1 MTEINFTEKD
11 NSGLSLGVIILIVLF
26 PLAGVFVY
34 FHHKRES
41 PKKATDAC
49 YAAIG
54 GMVLGAILQALIAGT
69 AG

>member
-1 MTEINFTEKD
+1 MTEINFNEKD
-11 NSGLSLGVIILIVLF
+11 NSGLTGGVILLIVLF
-26 PLAGVFVY
+26 PLAGLFVY

-54 GMVLGAILQALIAGT
+54 GLALGTIIQVFAAVAAG
-69 AG
+69 

>member
-1 MTEINFTEKD
+1 MTEIKFNEKD
-11 NSGLSLGVIILIVLF
+11 NSRLSVGVIILIVLV
-26 PLAGVFVY
+26 PLAGLFVY

-54 GMVLGAILQALIAGT
+54 GMVLGSILQAIAT
-69 AG
+69 VAAG